1 LIFRGAVVGK
11 QSRGQVA
18 PSQDGPDM
26 IDVDVGLALRRVR
39 LARGLSQTELAD
51 GLGITFQQIQKY
63 ERGANR
69 MAASRLVR
77 AARFLK
83 VRASDLLP
91 PEDED
96 DTAAAA
102 FARGFGAIRG
112 MAEILNAYCAIPS
125 KTQRSALLVLMR
137 AMAPKTGSPATQD
150 AGESE
155 LAPLR

>member
-1 LIFRGAVVGK
+1 MGK
-11 QSRGQVA
+11 QSRGHTVA
-18 PSQDGPDM
+18 RQDGPDM

-96 DTAAAA
+96 DKAASV
-102 FARGFGAIRG
+102 FARGFGTVRG
-112 MAEILNAYCAIPS
+112 MAEVLNAYCAIPS

-137 AMAPKTGSPATQD
+137 AMAPKTGSLAEQG
-150 AGESE
+150 AGETE

>member
-1 LIFRGAVVGK
+1 MAK
-11 QSRGQVA
+11 QSRGHVVA
-18 PSQDGPDM
+18 SQDGPDM

-39 LARGLSQTELAD
+39 LERGLSQTELAE

-77 AARFLK
+77 AARFLR
-83 VRASDLLP
+83 VRTSDLLP
-91 PEDED
+91 PEDQD
-96 DTAAAA
+96 DTAALA
-102 FARGFGAIRG
+102 FARGFGTVRG

-137 AMAPKTGSPATQD
+137 AMAPKTDSPVKPD
-150 AGESE
+150 AGESA

>member
-1 LIFRGAVVGK
+1 MGK
-11 QSRGQVA
+11 QSLGHAA
-18 PSQDGPDM
+18 PSLDGPDM

-39 LARGLSQTELAD
+39 LSRGLSQTELAD

-91 PEDED
+91 PDDD

-102 FARGFGAIRG
+102 FVRGFGTVRG
-112 MAEILNAYCAIPS
+112 MAEVLNAYCAISS
-125 KTQRSALLVLMR
+125 KSQRGALLVLMR
-137 AMAPKTGSPATQD
+137 AMARKTDPLAKRD
-150 AGESE
+150 AGETE